1 MSSAHI
7 IVDLI
12 NLKIF
17 IITVLTEFDTDQLQ
31 ATSCVCIESTNL
43 GTDWEAGELV
53 KELQATVTVPA
64 HHHRDVV
71 SKKKRRV

>member
-1 MSSAHI
+1 M
-7 IVDLI
+7 VDLI
-12 NLKIF
+12 YLNFF

-53 KELQATVTVPA
+53 KEQATVTVPA

-71 SKKKRRV
+71 SKKKYTSL